1 MEWTSE
7 DRSLFPPQSHALAS
21 LRTYRVRWLLRCR
34 AVLCN
39 TMLRLALRGQE
50 EQRAIR
56 KEALL
61 MTQLKH
67 PNIVLTMGVTVK
79 EADEFDPQMLCIVT
93 EFTSRGSLYD
103 VLHDTTVKL
112 DFARIMAFAID
123 AATGLLFLHRHPP

>member
-1 MEWTSE
+1 
-7 DRSLFPPQSHALAS
+7 
-21 LRTYRVRWLLRCR
+21 
-34 AVLCN
+34 
-39 TMLRLALRGQE
+39 
-50 EQRAIR
+50 
-56 KEALL
+56 